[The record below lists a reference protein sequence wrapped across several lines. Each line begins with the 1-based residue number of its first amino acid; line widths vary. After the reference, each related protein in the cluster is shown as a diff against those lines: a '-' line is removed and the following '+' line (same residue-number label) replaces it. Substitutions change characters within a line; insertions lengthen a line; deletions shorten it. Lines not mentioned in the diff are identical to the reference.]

1 MQKEILKKYARL
13 LVKTGVNIQPGQT
26 LVINAPVEDAEFVRI
41 VAETAYKEGAR
52 DVAVSWNDEILAKTR
67 YMLAPDEVFDEF
79 PDWKKEFYLSYAE
92 KGAAFLSISASDPEL
107 MKDVDPKRISRANK
121 ANSMGLN
128 EYRKRL
134 MSNENSWCVA
144 SIPTDAWAKKVFPEL
159 SQEEAVGRLW
169 EAILKSVRADLPD
182 PVEAWN
188 AHKATLAEN
197 IDRLNQLELK
207 RVHIRNKL
215 GTDLKVEL
223 PDGHIWMGGSDYT
236 ADGVEFI
243 ANMRTEEIFTA
254 PFRKGVNGKVV
265 SSMPLNYNG
274 NLIDGFSLT
283 FKDGRVVDFTAEKGS
298 ETLKQLLETD
308 EGAGYLGEIALV
320 PYNSPISNMNIL
332 FFNTLFDEN
341 ASCHLALGKA
351 YPVCLK
357 GSEPMTEVEL
367 IEAGINDSLVHV
379 DFMFGTEDLE
389 IDGETKDG
397 QQVPVFRNGNF
408 A

>member
-1 MQKEILKKYARL
+1 MWIKP
-13 LVKTGVNIQPGQT
+13 T
-26 LVINAPVEDAEFVRI
+26 
-41 VAETAYKEGAR
+41 
-52 DVAVSWNDEILAKTR
+52 
-67 YMLAPDEVFDEF
+67 
-79 PDWKKEFYLSYAE
+79 
-92 KGAAFLSISASDPEL
+92 
-107 MKDVDPKRISRANK
+107 RANK

-243 ANMRTEEIFTA
+243 ANMPT
-254 PFRKGVNGKVV
+254 RKFL
-265 SSMPLNYNG
+265 PLP
-274 NLIDGFSLT
+274 
-283 FKDGRVVDFTAEKGS
+283 S
-298 ETLKQLLETD
+298 ER
-308 EGAGYLGEIALV
+308 G
-320 PYNSPISNMNIL
+320 
-332 FFNTLFDEN
+332 
-341 ASCHLALGKA
+341 
-351 YPVCLK
+351 
-357 GSEPMTEVEL
+357 
-367 IEAGINDSLVHV
+367 
-379 DFMFGTEDLE
+379 
-389 IDGETKDG
+389 
-397 QQVPVFRNGNF
+397 
-408 A
+408 